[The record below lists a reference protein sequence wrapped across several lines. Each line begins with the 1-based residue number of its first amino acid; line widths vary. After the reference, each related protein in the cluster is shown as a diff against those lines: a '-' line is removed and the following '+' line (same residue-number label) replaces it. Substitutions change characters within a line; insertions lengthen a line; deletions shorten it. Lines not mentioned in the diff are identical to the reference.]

1 MIYKNTY
8 WIHVHIETH
17 HMVYVMT
24 AYFSTGALENV
35 LNDPVVYENYAAHFK
50 NKKSSFETLKICHE
64 FII

>member
-1 MIYKNTY
+1 
-8 WIHVHIETH
+8 
-17 HMVYVMT
+17 MVYVMT